1 MPKPRKKTGLAGA
14 VAAFAALLAG
24 AVAPAQAAGSTERV
38 GRELV
43 VYTAPA
49 ISALFEALVVP
60 FAEHTRR
67 KWGTAVQVTVVTTAV
82 PTAWTTFKAE
92 WPKPSGDVYI
102 LYGEHI
108 REGIAK
114 SYLQPLRP
122 HYGDAEWARF
132 DKDALRAMN
141 MDGYAAPFIITPTV
155 IAVQASLPETAVT
168 GWADLGSSEVKGR
181 VTFESAISV
190 GAGYNLV
197 AAAALVQGA
206 DWRAWFGPDGFD
218 EEAARPTLEL
228 MRRWADNALT
238 LTQGSGTIRP
248 LLARGEAL
256 AATWWWAN
264 TVQEIKNGMPLRI
277 VYPREG
283 TITAVQAG
291 PVVTSVTDNPLAAIE
306 WVKFVHSDV
315 AAAIGNRLNYLGRIP
330 LAGEEPT
337 AEWKEFA
344 SRAKP
349 VPIDEF
355 RALVLNPAYNRAF
368 IDAYSRIVI
377 EGR

>member
-1 MPKPRKKTGLAGA
+1 MLTPNNIGLGRVAA
-14 VAAFAALLAG
+14 VALA
-24 AVAPAQAAGSTERV
+24 PFQAARAAEHV

-43 VYTAPA
+43 VYTVPA
-49 ISALFEALVVP
+49 ISGLFEALIAP

-67 KWGTAVQVTVVTTAV
+67 KWGTDVRVTLVTTSV
-82 PTAWTTFKAE
+82 PTAWATFKTE
-92 WPKPSGDVYI
+92 WPRPSGDVYM
-102 LYGEHI
+102 LYGENI
-108 REGIAK
+108 REGISK
-114 SYLQPLRP
+114 GYLQALRP
-122 HYGDAEWARF
+122 HYSDSEWARF
-132 DKDALRAMN
+132 DADALRAMST
-141 MDGYAAPFIITPTV
+141 DGYAAPFIITPTV
-155 IAVQASLPETAVT
+155 IAVQASLPEEAVT
-168 GWADLGSSEVKGR
+168 GWADLGNSELKGR

-197 AAAALVQGA
+197 AAAALVLGA
-206 DWRAWFGPDGFD
+206 DWHEWFRAEGFD

-228 MRRWADNALT
+228 VKHWADNSLT

-264 TVQEIKNGMPLRI
+264 VVQEIKNGLPLRI
-277 VYPREG
+277 VYPSEG

-291 PVVTSVTDNPLAAIE
+291 PVVSAAARNPVAAIE
-306 WVKFVHSDV
+306 WVKFVHSD
-315 AAAIGNRLNYLGRIP
+315 AAADIANGLNYLGRIP

-337 AEWKEFA
+337 AEWKAFA
-344 SRAKP
+344 SMAKP

-355 RALVLNPAYNRAF
+355 RSLVLDAAYNRAF
-368 IDAYSRIVI
+368 VNAYSRIVI